1 MVKHVKKYFTL
12 FFFFFFFVVIKSVY
26 PIYPTVMSK
35 LNYNI
40 FLTFQEKDT
49 AMPEYTEIHHN
60 LHYWYKINFT
70 IARIYKTKTI
80 FILAVSALGS
90 VV

>member
-12 FFFFFFFVVIKSVY
+12 FFVVVAKSIY
-26 PIYPTVMSK
+26 PIYPTVISK

-40 FLTFQEKDT
+40 FLTYQEKDT

-80 FILAVSALGS
+80 FILAVSALES